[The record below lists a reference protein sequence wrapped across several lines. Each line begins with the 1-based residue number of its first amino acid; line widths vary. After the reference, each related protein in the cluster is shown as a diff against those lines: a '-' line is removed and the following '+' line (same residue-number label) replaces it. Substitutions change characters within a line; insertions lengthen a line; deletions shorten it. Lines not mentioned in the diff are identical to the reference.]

1 MKNRITKKS
10 KHHGFGRVSSLYFTT
25 RRRSLAGSSWSPYSY
40 NCCHGQALTKETIV
54 EKWEKTISN
63 LPTYAT
69 CASSLVSY
77 VNEKDVDVP

>member
-1 MKNRITKKS
+1 MALGVYLLCIS
-10 KHHGFGRVSSLYFTT
+10 QPVAEVLLD
-25 RRRSLAGSSWSPYSY
+25 RRGL
-40 NCCHGQALTKETIV
+40 HTLTIV
-54 EKWEKTISN
+54 VMGKLSRRKPQWKKWEKTISN